1 MNQRAYHHGDL
12 AAALVAEATAEVR
25 ASGAEDVSLRRLAQ
39 AVGVSPS
46 AAYHHFPDKAT
57 LLAQVGHAGAE
68 LLEDRLR
75 AAVAEH
81 PGDDDAAAVRR
92 FAAVGQAYLDFAAAE
107 PHLFLHMF
115 GPMCPKPEGSP
126 DDSGAYQVL
135 VDCLDDL
142 ERHQLLRPGIRP
154 GLELLAWTAVHGAAE
169 LRLHG
174 NLTDEE
180 LAALLEAVLRTFL
193 VGP

>member
-25 ASGAEDVSLRRLAQ
+25 ATGAEDVSLRRLAN

-57 LLAQVGHAGAE
+57 LLAQVGLAGVE
-68 LLEDRLR
+68 LLEERLR

-81 PGDDDAAAVRR
+81 PGADAGAAVRR
-92 FAAVGQAYLDFAAAE
+92 FAAVGRAYLDFADAE

-115 GPMCPKPEGSP
+115 GPMCPKPEGPP
-126 DDSGAYQVL
+126 DESGAYQVL
-135 VDCLDDL
+135 LDCLDDL

-154 GLELLAWTAVHGAAE
+154 GLELLAWTSVHGAAE

-174 NLTDEE
+174 NLAEEE
-180 LAALLEAVLRTFL
+180 LDALLEVLLRTFL
-193 VGP
+193 VAP